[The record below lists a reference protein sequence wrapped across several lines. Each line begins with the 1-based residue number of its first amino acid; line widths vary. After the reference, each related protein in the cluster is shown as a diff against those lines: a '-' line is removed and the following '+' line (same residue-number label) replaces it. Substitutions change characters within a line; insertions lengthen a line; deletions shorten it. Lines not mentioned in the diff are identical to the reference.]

1 MRLIWS
7 PEARR
12 TLIEI
17 RDQLTA
23 DASEAV
29 ALQQIERIRDAA
41 RLLLQVP
48 RMGRRVEPERRD
60 DLRVIPVRP
69 RWVYYRIG
77 DAAIEI
83 VTIKH
88 YRQEDALRSD

>member
-1 MRLIWS
+1 MRLVWS

-12 TLIEI
+12 RLIEI
-17 RDQLTA
+17 RDQPTA

-29 ALQQIERIRDAA
+29 AMLQIERIRDAA

-60 DLRVIPVRP
+60 
-69 RWVYYRIG
+69 
-77 DAAIEI
+77 A
-83 VTIKH
+83 
-88 YRQEDALRSD
+88 